1 MAKNRKKPH
10 GIPGYIK
17 ADTLRKLGTTFF
29 KCADVINLPGEN
41 KEVLLSCSGMK
52 IMCMNEITY
61 VKNLSIIAYAMLISD
76 FLQALLEPY
85 GLKIG
90 RPIPDENG
98 GFTFLVCR

>member
-10 GIPGYIK
+10 GIPGCIK
-17 ADTLRKLGTTFF
+17 AKTLRKLGTSFF
-29 KCADVINLPGEN
+29 NRVDVINPPGWD
-41 KEVLLSCSGMK
+41 KDVLLSCNGMK
-52 IMCMNEITY
+52 IVCMKEITY
-61 VKNLSIIAYAMLISD
+61 VKNVPVTKYAMLISD